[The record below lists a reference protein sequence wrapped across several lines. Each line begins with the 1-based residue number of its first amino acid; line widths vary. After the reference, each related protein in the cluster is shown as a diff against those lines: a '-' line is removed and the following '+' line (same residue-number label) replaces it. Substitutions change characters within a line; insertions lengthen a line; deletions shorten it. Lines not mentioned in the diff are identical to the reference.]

1 MARIL
6 SALAVVL
13 LIAMSYTA
21 PASAQSYPERPVTLV
36 VGFAP
41 GGTTDILA
49 RILAE
54 KMSTLL
60 KQSVVVENRP
70 GADGNIAAQLVAS
83 ERPDGHSLLLS
94 PNGLSINVS
103 IYQDTKLDPLTDLA
117 PISLIGRFPNLLVV
131 GNSMEA
137 NTISELVETS
147 KSKDLFYAATSS
159 NTSLSTEFLK
169 QSTGLKATRI
179 PYKGAGLAVPA
190 LLGNE
195 VQMMVTAPIN
205 VAAHL
210 EAGSLRALAITGDER
225 SALYPDVP
233 TFAESGA
240 GSYDDAQWF
249 GLLAPTKTPQ
259 EVIDL
264 LNETLAEALADP
276 AVVTALE
283 KLSLNIEP
291 STPDEFR
298 TLISS
303 DIDRWANLIKTSGI
317 TLN

>member
-1 MARIL
+1 MQMARIL
-6 SALAVVL
+6 SAMAAVL

-21 PASAQSYPERPVTLV
+21 PANAQSYPERPVTLV

-103 IYQDTKLDPLTDLA
+103 IYQDTKLV
-117 PISLIGRFPNLLVV
+117 PNLLVV
-131 GNSMEA
+131 GDSMEA
-137 NTISELVETS
+137 NSISELVETS

-249 GLLAPTKTPQ
+249 GLLAPAKTPRR
-259 EVIDL
+259 
-264 LNETLAEALADP
+264 
-276 AVVTALE
+276 
-283 KLSLNIEP
+283 S
-291 STPDEFR
+291 STC
-298 TLISS
+298 
-303 DIDRWANLIKTSGI
+303 
-317 TLN
+317 